1 LTVVVDASAVV
12 AALVDSGPIGSWAE
26 AVVAAEDLA
35 APHLMP
41 VEAANVLRRSVAAD
55 RLSADAAA
63 LAHADLLALPV
74 VLFPYAPFGTRV
86 WELHANLTVY
96 DAWYVALAE
105 AIDAP
110 LATLDAQISRAPG
123 LRCRI
128 RTPSSDGE

>member
-1 LTVVVDASAVV
+1 
-12 AALVDSGPIGSWAE
+12 
-26 AVVAAEDLA
+26 
-35 APHLMP
+35 MP

-86 WELHANLTVY
+86 WELHANLTAY

-110 LATLDAQISRAPG
+110 LATLDTQISRGTRRTLPDPDSE
-123 LRCRI
+123 LRRGVS
-128 RTPSSDGE
+128 RWR